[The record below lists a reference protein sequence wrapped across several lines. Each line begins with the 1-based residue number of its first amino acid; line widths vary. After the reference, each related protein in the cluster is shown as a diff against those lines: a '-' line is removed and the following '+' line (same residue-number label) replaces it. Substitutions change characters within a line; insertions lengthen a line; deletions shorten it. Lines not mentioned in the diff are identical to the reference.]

1 MEIGDPYLMIADQL
15 FIVLVVDGNVW
26 HGQVE
31 EVEVTGPELARRPG

>member
-1 MEIGDPYLMIADQL
+1 MEIGDPYLMITDQL

>member
-1 MEIGDPYLMIADQL
+1 MIADQL

-31 EVEVTGPELARRPG
+31 EVEVTGPELARRPPGKVGRRLE